1 MKLSPFSRG
10 LSALFALCLFVVAC
24 SGDAS
29 DPVPAASGG
38 GSADPESV
46 GSGAGSADPEPAAS
60 EGDSADVEPAASE
73 GDSADV
79 EPAAS
84 EGDSADVEPGASEG
98 DSADPDVES
107 EASGGGSAGVESA
120 ASGGGSVDSVP
131 EVSEPGSAGVE
142 SEASGGG
149 SADPEP
155 GLTDDGDGSAAPTVD
170 SADEEIPDAEVGADP
185 TLPGPYAVGAAS
197 AFVRDPSRPFDPWGA
212 RYKSPVVQAVIQEV
226 RAAGDPH
233 IVPVEI
239 HYPVEAAPGAAVSLA
254 VQPAR
259 VAPAADPDA
268 VRATNL
274 DYFHGD
280 RTLYEAAFGAQIV
293 GLGLPGSPRLGV
305 EEVEAENRRSF
316 LNAPLAEGRFP
327 VVVLSHGLG
336 GSGRQWTAAAE
347 HLASHGYVVVSP
359 SYISDSSSSLV
370 FHDPD
375 SAYMAGRSGAT
386 AAAAAE
392 SRFGADQ
399 PVFRNFFDL
408 GWGAPPPFGPGGLD
422 PSSLTAIDGGA
433 AAVAVMMGELFQQR
447 VDDIAAVLGYLD
459 ALSAP
464 AADCES
470 RLGPDGVG
478 GGGDRAP
485 RCGAFEG
492 AVDTGRVGV
501 MGHSL
506 GSITSQVASVQ
517 LEAVRAV
524 VGLNN
529 GLPSTWEP
537 GGGFP
542 DASGDPDLPDGV
554 TKPIAFLSGA
564 EDDFLDFVFRN
575 VWMETW
581 TASGGDLDEMF
592 PLPAEQAVPTADN
605 PLPIV
610 ASSYARATGPKINMM
625 VTDLNHDL
633 FTDNVG
639 VNISYRLTAKSTMR
653 SVRFPKGAERDDP
666 SFRGESYELLGWAA
680 DDDGNQQYLPHQI
693 RNHYAVAMF
702 NTYVKQ
708 DPAFAPWLETDRF
721 DAYATTARQNL
732 D

>member
-1 MKLSPFSRG
+1 MKLPPFSRG
-10 LSALFALCLFVVAC
+10 LSALFALCLIVVAC

-29 DPVPAASGG
+29 DPVPTASGAGSVDSEPEASGG

-46 GSGAGSADPEPAAS
+46 GSGGDSADLGSGASGSGSTDSESEASGGDSADVEPEASGGDSADPESEAS
-60 EGDSADVEPAASE
+60 EGDSADVEP
-73 GDSADV
+73 
-79 EPAAS
+79 
-84 EGDSADVEPGASEG
+84 
-98 DSADPDVES
+98 
-107 EASGGGSAGVESA
+107 EASGGGL
-120 ASGGGSVDSVP
+120 
-131 EVSEPGSAGVE
+131 
-142 SEASGGG
+142 
-149 SADPEP
+149 ADPEAVP
-155 GLTDDGDGSAAPTVD
+155 TGSGDGGDGSAAPTVD

-185 TLPGPYAVGAAS
+185 TLPGPYAVGASS

-259 VAPAADPDA
+259 VALAADPDA

-280 RTLYEAAFGAQIV
+280 RALYGAAFGAQIA
-293 GLGLPGSPRLGV
+293 GFGLPGSPRLGV
-305 EEVEAENRRSF
+305 DEVEAEDRRSF
-316 LNAPLAEGRFP
+316 LNAPVAEGRFP

-359 SYISDSSSSLV
+359 SYISDSSRSLV

-375 SAYMAGRSGAT
+375 SAYMAGRGGAT

-408 GWGAPPPFGPGGLD
+408 GWGVPPPFGPGGLD
-422 PSSLTAIDGGA
+422 PNSLTAIDGGA

-464 AADCES
+464 AADCEA

-478 GGGDRAP
+478 GGGNRAP

-492 AVDTGRVGV
+492 AIDTGRVGV

-542 DASGDPDLPDGV
+542 DASGDPDRPDGV

-639 VNISYRLTAKSTMR
+639 VDIPYSLTAGSTMR

>member
-10 LSALFALCLFVVAC
+10 LSALFALCLIVVAC
-24 SGDAS
+24 SGDDS
-29 DPVPAASGG
+29 DPVPAASGAGSVDSESVGSGG
-38 GSADPESV
+38 GSADP
-46 GSGAGSADPEPAAS
+46 
-60 EGDSADVEPAASE
+60 
-73 GDSADV
+73 
-79 EPAAS
+79 
-84 EGDSADVEPGASEG
+84 
-98 DSADPDVES
+98 
-107 EASGGGSAGVESA
+107 ESA
-120 ASGGGSVDSVP
+120 ASGGGSVDSESGASGGGSVDP
-131 EVSEPGSAGVE
+131 ESGASEGGSADSGSEASEGDSADPESGASEGGSADVE
-142 SEASGGG
+142 PEASGGG
-149 SADPEP
+149 SADPEAAP
-155 GLTDDGDGSAAPTVD
+155 TDGSGDGGDGSAALTVD

-185 TLPGPYAVGAAS
+185 TLPGPYAVGASS

-226 RAAGDPH
+226 RDAGDPH

-259 VAPAADPDA
+259 VALAADPDA

-280 RTLYEAAFGAQIV
+280 RALYGAAFGAQIA
-293 GLGLPGSPRLGV
+293 GFGLPGSPRLGV
-305 EEVEAENRRSF
+305 EEVEAEDRRSF
-316 LNAPLAEGRFP
+316 LNAPVAEGRFP
-327 VVVLSHGLG
+327 VIVLSHGLG

-359 SYISDSSSSLV
+359 SYISDSSRSLV

-375 SAYMAGRSGAT
+375 SAYMAGRGGAT

-408 GWGAPPPFGPGGLD
+408 GWGVPPPFGPGGLD

-464 AADCES
+464 AADCEA

-492 AVDTGRVGV
+492 AIDTGRVGV

-542 DASGDPDLPDGV
+542 DASGDPDRPDGV

-639 VNISYRLTAKSTMR
+639 VDIPYSLTAGSTMR
-653 SVRFPKGAERDDP
+653 SVRFPKGTERDDP
-666 SFRGESYELLGWAA
+666 SFRGESYELLGWAV

>member
-1 MKLSPFSRG
+1 MKLLSFSRG
-10 LSALFALCLFVVAC
+10 LFALLALGLLAVAC
-24 SGDAS
+24 SGDDS
-29 DPVPAASGG
+29 DPVSAGSGG
-38 GSADPESV
+38 GSADS
-46 GSGAGSADPEPAAS
+46 GSASSGGGAGQESA
-60 EGDSADVEPAASE
+60 G
-73 GDSADV
+73 
-79 EPAAS
+79 
-84 EGDSADVEPGASEG
+84 
-98 DSADPDVES
+98 
-107 EASGGGSAGVESA
+107 SGGGSAGS
-120 ASGGGSVDSVP
+120 
-131 EVSEPGSAGVE
+131 GSAG
-142 SEASGGG
+142 SGGG
-149 SADPEP
+149 SADSEP
-155 GLTDDGDGSAAPTVD
+155 ASTDSDGGASGASDGGD
-170 SADEEIPDAEVGADP
+170 SASDDSGDSDGGVSDGGASDGGTSSDSDGGASSGTSPASTGEEVPVASLPGDP

-212 RYKSPVVQAVIQEV
+212 RYKSPGVRAVIDEV
-226 RAAGDPH
+226 RAAGDPQ

-239 HYPVEAAPGAAVSLA
+239 HYPIEAAPGAAVSLA

-259 VAPAADPDA
+259 VALAADPAA

-280 RTLYEAAFGAQIV
+280 RALYDSAFSAQLA
-293 GLGLPGSPRLGV
+293 GFGLPGSPRLEV
-305 EEVEAENRRSF
+305 EEVEAQDRRSF
-316 LNAPLAEGRFP
+316 LNAPVAEGRFP

-347 HLASHGYVVVSP
+347 HLASHGYVVASP
-359 SYISDSSSSLV
+359 SYISDSGSPLV
-370 FHDPD
+370 FHDPN
-375 SAYMAGRSGAT
+375 SAYAAGLDGPAAAT
-386 AAAAAE
+386 AAEA
-392 SRFGADQ
+392 RFGADQ
-399 PVFRNFFDL
+399 TVFRNFFEL
-408 GWGAPPPFGPGGLD
+408 GWGVPPPFGPGGLD
-422 PSSLTAIDGGA
+422 PSTLTAIDGGA
-433 AAVAVMMGELFQQR
+433 AAAATMMGELFQQR

-459 ALSAP
+459 ALNAP
-464 AADCES
+464 AADCEA
-470 RLGPDGVG
+470 RLAPAAPVTSTGAPAPASDSTGAPD
-478 GGGDRAP
+478 RTP

-492 AVDTGRVGV
+492 AIDTSRVGV

-517 LEAVRAV
+517 IEAVRAV

-542 DASGDPDLPDGV
+542 DTSGDPDRPDGV

-564 EDDFLDFVFRN
+564 EDDFLNFVFRT
-575 VWMETW
+575 VWMDTW
-581 TASGGDLDEMF
+581 TGSGGDLDEMF

-610 ASSYARATGPKINMM
+610 ASSYARATGPKINLMA
-625 VTDLNHDL
+625 TDVNHDL

-639 VNISYRLTAKSTMR
+639 IDIPYSLTVGSSMQGA
-653 SVRFPKGAERDDP
+653 RFPKGAERDDP
-666 SFRGESYELLGWAA
+666 SFRGESFELLGWAA
-680 DDDGNQQYLPHQI
+680 DAEGNQQYLPHQI

>member
-10 LSALFALCLFVVAC
+10 LSALFALGLIVVAC
-24 SGDAS
+24 SGDDS
-29 DPVPAASGG
+29 DPVPTASGAGSVDSEPEASGG

-46 GSGAGSADPEPAAS
+46 GSGGDSADLGSGASGSGSTDSESEASGGDSADVEPEASGGDSADPESEVS
-60 EGDSADVEPAASE
+60 EGDSADVEP
-73 GDSADV
+73 
-79 EPAAS
+79 
-84 EGDSADVEPGASEG
+84 
-98 DSADPDVES
+98 
-107 EASGGGSAGVESA
+107 
-120 ASGGGSVDSVP
+120 
-131 EVSEPGSAGVE
+131 
-142 SEASGGG
+142 EASGGG
-149 SADPEP
+149 SADPEAAP
-155 GLTDDGDGSAAPTVD
+155 TGSGDGDDSSAAPTVD

-185 TLPGPYAVGAAS
+185 TRPGPYAVGASS

-226 RAAGDPH
+226 RAAGDPQ

-280 RTLYEAAFGAQIV
+280 RALYGAAFGAQIA
-293 GLGLPGSPRLGV
+293 GFGLPGSPRLGV
-305 EEVEAENRRSF
+305 DEVEAEDRRSF
-316 LNAPLAEGRFP
+316 LNAPVAEGRFP

-375 SAYMAGRSGAT
+375 SAYMAGRGGAT
-386 AAAAAE
+386 AAAE

-408 GWGAPPPFGPGGLD
+408 GWGVPPPFGPGGLD

-464 AADCES
+464 AADCEA

-492 AVDTGRVGV
+492 AIDTGRVGV

-542 DASGDPDLPDGV
+542 DASGDPDRPDGV

-575 VWMETW
+575 VWMDTW

-639 VNISYRLTAKSTMR
+639 VDIPYSLTAGSTMR